1 MSTALKWK
9 LIVGFV
15 LVFVAGGM
23 AGAFFGAVHV
33 RRAFFQGPP
42 HGVISERILGRLRME
57 LKLTP
62 EQVAKMKPI
71 ADKTGAQLEQI
82 RRDTGRRVHEAVIQS
97 HQEMSSILTDEQR
110 AKLQRIESRH
120 WHHGGF
126 HRRGESPM
134 ESPAP

>member
-1 MSTALKWK
+1 MSSALKWK

-15 LVFVAGGM
+15 LVFLAGGM

-33 RRAFFQGPP
+33 RRAFFEGPP
-42 HGVISERILGRLRME
+42 RGVISERMQARLRVE

-62 EQVAKMKPI
+62 EQVAKIKPI
-71 ADKTGAQLEQI
+71 TDKAGAQLEQL
-82 RRDTGRRVHEAVIQS
+82 RRDTGRRVHEAIIQA

-110 AKLQRIESRH
+110 AKLRRIESRH

-126 HRRGESPM
+126 HRRRGSPM
-134 ESPAP
+134 ESPRP

>member
-15 LVFVAGGM
+15 LVFLAGGM

-33 RRAFFQGPP
+33 QRTFFHGPP
-42 HGVISERILGRLRME
+42 RGVISERMQQRLRIE

-62 EQVAKMKPI
+62 EQMAKLKPI
-71 ADKTGAQLEQI
+71 ADKAGAELEQL
-82 RRDTGRRVHEAVIQS
+82 RRDTGRRVHEAIIRV
-97 HQEMSSILTDEQR
+97 HQEMSPVLSDEQR
-110 AKLQRIESRH
+110 AKLQRIETRH
-120 WHHGGF
+120 WHRGIHGPIG
-126 HRRGESPM
+126 SPM

>member
-15 LVFVAGGM
+15 LVFLAGGM
-23 AGAFFGAVHV
+23 VGAFFGAVHV
-33 RRAFFQGPP
+33 RRAFFEGPSR
-42 HGVISERILGRLRME
+42 GVISQRILGRLRIE

-62 EQVAKMKPI
+62 EQVAKIKPI
-71 ADKTGAQLEQI
+71 ADKTAAQLEQI
-82 RRDTGRRVHEAVIQS
+82 RRDTGRRVHEAVIQG

-110 AKLQRIESRH
+110 AKMQRIEMRH

-126 HRRGESPM
+126 HGRRESPM
-134 ESPAP
+134 ESPGP

>member
-33 RRAFFQGPP
+33 RRSFFEGPP
-42 HGVISERILGRLRME
+42 RGVISERMRERLRIE
-57 LKLTP
+57 LRLTP
-62 EQVAKMKPI
+62 EQVEKIKPI

-82 RRDTGRRVHEAVIQS
+82 RRDTGRRVHEAIIQA
-97 HQEMSSILTDEQR
+97 HQEISSALTDEQR

-120 WHHGGF
+120 WHHRGF
-126 HRRGESPM
+126 HGRRESPL
-134 ESPAP
+134 ESPTP